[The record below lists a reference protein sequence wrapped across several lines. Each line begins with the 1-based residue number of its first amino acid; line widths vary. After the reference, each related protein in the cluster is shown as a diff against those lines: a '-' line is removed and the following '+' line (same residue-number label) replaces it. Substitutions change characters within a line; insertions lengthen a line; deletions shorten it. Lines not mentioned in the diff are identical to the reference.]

1 MVPILVIL
9 TMVTCIGIRSL
20 ARRVTRTRTTEERK
34 MRRTKWEL
42 TEEAFLK
49 C

>member
-1 MVPILVIL
+1 MVPILVMM
-9 TMVTCIGIRSL
+9 TVVGCIGIKALTPRGRKTHI
-20 ARRVTRTRTTEERK
+20 AEKRNIRRNP
-34 MRRTKWEL
+34 WGL

>member
-1 MVPILVIL
+1 MVPILVML
-9 TMVTCIGIRSL
+9 TVVGSIGIKALTQRGRQTHIVEEKVI
-20 ARRVTRTRTTEERK
+20 RRIP
-34 MRRTKWEL
+34 WEL

>member
-1 MVPILVIL
+1 MVPILIMMTV
-9 TMVTCIGIRSL
+9 VGCIGIKALTQRERQTHIAEEKEIRRSP
-20 ARRVTRTRTTEERK
+20 
-34 MRRTKWEL
+34 WEL